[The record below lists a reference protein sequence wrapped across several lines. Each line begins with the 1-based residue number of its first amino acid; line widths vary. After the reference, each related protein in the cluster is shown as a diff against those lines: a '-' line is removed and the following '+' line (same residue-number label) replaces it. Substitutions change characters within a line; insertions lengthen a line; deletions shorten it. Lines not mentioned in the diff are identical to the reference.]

1 MEEEMTVEG
10 CVCVCVSVCGGGGG
24 GRGLRK
30 RQWWLLRHV

>member
-1 MEEEMTVEG
+1 VEEEMTVEG